1 MLPLYR
7 DGDVL
12 IVEPGAALHKGDRV
26 VVRTGGGEVMA
37 KVLGRRT
44 PESVR
49 LVSLNP
55 DHPERELAMRDIEWM
70 ARIVWASQ

>member
-12 IVEPGAALHKGDRV
+12 IVEPEAALHRGDRV
-26 VVRTGGGEVMA
+26 VVKTRGGEVMA
-37 KVLGRRT
+37 KTLGRRNT
-44 PESVR
+44 ETV
-49 LVSLNP
+49 LLISLNP
-55 DHPERELAMRDIEWM
+55 AHPERELAASEVEWM